1 VAQKKTN
8 GNGKAVVPFKDVL
21 AKQQKLILETIPKHV
36 NGDRLLRV
44 AFQLVQRT
52 PKLMEC
58 DATSV
63 VACIAQAS
71 ALGLELGRE
80 AHLVPFGKVCTMI
93 PDYKGLDSLA
103 RRSKEIRC
111 IDTDCVYKGDEFREV
126 RGTQPHL
133 DHVPDL
139 SNDRTDNGQI
149 EHVYAVAYDP
159 ELRPIKFA
167 RMTKAQIDQ
176 VRAKS
181 KAKDGPWSDPQA
193 YPEMAKKT
201 VVKRLCKLLPQT
213 PELAEAIELD
223 NRFESGEWSGVT
235 RFDEDEQQRLLMRAQ
250 TANRQEELRQK
261 LDAAA
266 EAEAEPV
273 EEEEKPKAKKKAGP
287 KAANEASNEPQPEKK
302 QNLSEEELE
311 RQAIQAEDE
320 DEQARQEDLALAGQ

>member
-1 VAQKKTN
+1 MANKKSN

-103 RRSKEIRC
+103 RRSRVIRS
-111 IDTDCVYKGDEFREV
+111 IDAECVYRGDEFREI
-126 RGTQPHL
+126 RGTEPQL
-133 DHVPDL
+133 VHVPNLD
-139 SNDRTDNGQI
+139 NDRTDNSQI
-149 EHVYAVAYDP
+149 EHVYAVAYYTDGGP
-159 ELRPIKFA
+159 PKFA

-273 EEEEKPKAKKKAGP
+273 EEEKPKAKKKTGP
-287 KAANEASNEPQPEKK
+287 KAANEASNEPQPDKK
-302 QNLSEEELE
+302 QKLSEEELE
-311 RQAIQAEDE
+311 RQAIQGE